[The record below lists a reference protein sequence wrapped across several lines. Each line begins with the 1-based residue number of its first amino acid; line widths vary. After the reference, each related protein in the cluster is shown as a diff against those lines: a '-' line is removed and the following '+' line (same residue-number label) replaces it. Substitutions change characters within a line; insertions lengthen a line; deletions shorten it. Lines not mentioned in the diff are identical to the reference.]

1 MTLNSS
7 GDLSFILTLPTC
19 CLAHP
24 EKSSFDID
32 PFGTSSESWRIMT
45 QYYWFL
51 IVNVLV
57 FSVGLCLDGNVSVFL
72 AVFSTLNLL
81 LVVANLA
88 DTNTIYKL
96 QS

>member
-1 MTLNSS
+1 
-7 GDLSFILTLPTC
+7 
-19 CLAHP
+19 
-24 EKSSFDID
+24 
-32 PFGTSSESWRIMT
+32 MT

-81 LVVANLA
+81 LVVAYLA